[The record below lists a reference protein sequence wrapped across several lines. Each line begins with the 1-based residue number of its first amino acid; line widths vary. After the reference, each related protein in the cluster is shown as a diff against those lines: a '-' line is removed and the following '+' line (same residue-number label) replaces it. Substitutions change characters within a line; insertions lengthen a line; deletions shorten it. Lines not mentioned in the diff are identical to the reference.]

1 MGLDFDIR
9 IKGAV
14 YPDTVVSGW
23 QSGRE
28 NPRWHGKWLTKKG
41 AALNYVSCYE
51 LITRMALKGG
61 DVSSFTSFG
70 KGLATETFGAIKRDI
85 KNINYSTNQAGNVS
99 SAEDKKYF
107 LWGCAL
113 HTITDALAHAT
124 TRPNGEL
131 IGHGL
136 DNGTKPDDINYYT
149 RRYKVATKI
158 TQYSLENLKKGT
170 PGNGQDIIKALNNV
184 YLDKADFKIIRIKK
198 YVNENGYS
206 APVLDQATISDPK

>member
-1 MGLDFDIR
+1 MR
-9 IKGAV
+9 TS
-14 YPDTVVSGW
+14 YNNRCS
-23 QSGRE
+23 S
-28 NPRWHGKWLTKKG
+28 PRNNKT
-41 AALNYVSCYE
+41 
-51 LITRMALKGG
+51 
-61 DVSSFTSFG
+61 
-70 KGLATETFGAIKRDI
+70 
-85 KNINYSTNQAGNVS
+85 
-99 SAEDKKYF
+99 
-107 LWGCAL
+107 
-113 HTITDALAHAT
+113 
-124 TRPNGEL
+124 NGEL

-198 YVNENGYS
+198 YVNENGYR